1 MESGRL
7 GRLGL
12 NVDDIDLEDLIHV
25 VAIDDINGGPA
36 WSWRQVIQDD
46 LTDDEDL
53 VSIAACALRDFNLDG
68 SHAIVGVC
76 EPSLPLCRDWR
87 GFVDDGDDHLVEVAV
102 QRNHAERMGTGV
114 LNLDAR
120 NRLLLGFFG
129 RRGGLLFLLARSIL
143 ERLPNR
149 LEWQGAWVGDAA
161 PPRGWRRLRRSR
173 QD

>member
-1 MESGRL
+1 MSRAPQQVESGRL

-68 SHAIVGVC
+68 SHAIVGVW
-76 EPSLPLCRDWR
+76 PSLPLCRD
-87 GFVDDGDDHLVEVAV
+87 GVALSMMVTIISLRSLSSAITPSGWV
-102 QRNHAERMGTGV
+102 QA
-114 LNLDAR
+114 
-120 NRLLLGFFG
+120 
-129 RRGGLLFLLARSIL
+129 S
-143 ERLPNR
+143 
-149 LEWQGAWVGDAA
+149 
-161 PPRGWRRLRRSR
+161 
-173 QD
+173 